1 MTRISAVSQ
10 LTRVQYAMVFFFCA
24 SLSVPAL
31 ADTIEWQSTA
41 MACVPTGGT
50 VEQNKYVTTAGRVK
64 FKPGQSGSISFICPV
79 SRPLPSGEYV
89 LRGRIKT
96 PIPDRFGISL
106 SLRKANNSSG
116 NVSTVLSVNSVQTG
130 NVSGFRFAS
139 SAHKAIDF
147 DFGRDTYW
155 VQISYRRDNAQGE
168 TLSILSVQLIR
179 L

>member
-1 MTRISAVSQ
+1 MAKISPARRMTM
-10 LTRVQYAMVFFFCA
+10 VQYAMAFGLCA

-41 MACVPTGGT
+41 MACVPSGST

-64 FKPGQSGSISFICPV
+64 FKPGQSGKITFICPV

-106 SLRKANNSSG
+106 QLRKANNSSG
-116 NVSTVLSVNSVQTG
+116 NVNTVLSVNMVQTG
-130 NVSGFRFAS
+130 NVSGFRFADS
-139 SAHKAIDF
+139 ILKAVDF
-147 DFGRDTYW
+147 DFDRDTYW
-155 VQISYRRDNAQGE
+155 VQISYSRDSAQGE

>member
-1 MTRISAVSQ
+1 MAKISPAIQS
-10 LTRVQYAMVFFFCA
+10 TMVQYALAFCLCA
-24 SLSVPAL
+24 SFSAPAL

-41 MACVPTGGT
+41 MACVPTATT

-64 FKPGQSGSISFICPV
+64 FKPGQSGKITFICPV

-96 PIPDRFGISL
+96 PSPDRFGMSM

-116 NVSTVLSVNSVQTG
+116 NVTTVLSVNMVQTG
-130 NVSGFRFAS
+130 SVSGFRTAS
-139 SAHKAIDF
+139 SILKAVDF
-147 DFGRDTYW
+147 DFDRDTYW
-155 VQISYRRDNAQGE
+155 VQISHKRDNAPG